1 MIALLA
7 FFAALFPVSVF
18 PQKVGKPANTGPKPS
33 GPKIGKAGPKPQPVE
48 PSAATPKTI
57 VVKPTEGYL
66 ALSTTPAA
74 RIVLSTAGQ
83 KRSFLADAEGQ
94 LHVPKLKP
102 GSYQIEIKHDDCQ
115 PHAELLKIV
124 KGEPTVLIKPL
135 IEKYGIV
142 MLGLGALTG
151 PDVAIKLDGQPMP
164 PAQLKVEKE
173 MIGIRRVPVGAHRI
187 EISKP
192 GYINWSRDLFEV
204 KPGDVP
210 DNLIPID
217 LERATIAVTIRS
229 LPGARVYVDN
239 EERGVVAA
247 DQMLRVPGLPPGAH
261 KLRLELFGY
270 ENAERPLTLTLDRRE
285 MTEEVK
291 LESLIEIAEDKEDF
305 DASLVKWFPARPAPW
320 QLENGRGMLVRGD
333 AASLF
338 KRASYPANRFN
349 LYDDFTLVFRVR
361 FATGK
366 GVAWIARA
374 RDAQNYYRF
383 ELTTSRSAKS
393 AKLFIAS
400 LCRDGR
406 CSELSRDPV
415 VVNIEEPDDTI
426 TIKLE
431 AKGAQLEH
439 YISAVKDPRTG
450 MQPLGRVVSDDL
462 FKKGGVGLCAVNEL
476 EAYVSSFL
484 VIPATKQ
491 GR

>member
-1 MIALLA
+1 LA
-7 FFAALFPVSVF
+7 
-18 PQKVGKPANTGPKPS
+18 QKIGKPANTGRKPA
-33 GPKIGKAGPKPQPVE
+33 GPKIGKAAPRPAPVE
-48 PSAATPKTI
+48 ASAPVPKTI
-57 VVKPTEGYL
+57 VVQPSEGYL

-74 RIVLSTAGQ
+74 RITLTAGGG
-83 KRSFLADAEGQ
+83 KRSFLANAEGQ

-115 PHAELLKIV
+115 PHTESLKIV
-124 KGEPTVLIKPL
+124 KGEPTVLFKPL
-135 IEKYGIV
+135 IEKYGLV
-142 MLGLGALTG
+142 MLGLGALVA
-151 PDVAIKLDGQPMP
+151 PDVAVKLDGQPVA
-164 PAQLKVEKE
+164 PAQLQMEKE
-173 MIGIRRVPVGAHRI
+173 MIGLRRVPVGAHRI

-192 GYINWSRDLFEV
+192 GYIDWSREKFEV
-204 KPGDVP
+204 KPGDAP

-247 DQMLRVPGLPPGAH
+247 DQILRVPGLPPGPH

-270 ENAERPLTLTLDRRE
+270 ENAERPLALTLDRRE

-305 DASLVKWFPARPAPW
+305 DASLGKWFPARPAQW

-333 AASLF
+333 AVALF

-349 LYDDFTLVFRVR
+349 LYDDFTLVFRAR

-366 GVAWIARA
+366 GAAWIARA
-374 RDAQNYYRF
+374 RDARNYYRF
-383 ELTTSRSAKS
+383 ELTTTRSAKA

-400 LCRDGR
+400 LCRDDR
-406 CSELSRDPV
+406 CTELSRDPV
-415 VVNIEEPDDTI
+415 VVNIEEPNDTI

-431 AKGAQLEH
+431 ARGAQLEH

-450 MQPLGRVVSDDL
+450 MQPLGRVISDEL
-462 FKKGGVGLCAVNEL
+462 FQKGGVGLCAVNEL
-476 EAYVSSFL
+476 ETYVSNFL
-484 VIPATKQ
+484 VIPTPKQ